1 MMANKFIQILAFTLL
16 LSLASCIATDN
27 PVPADKITQLEGIWQ
42 QDHGRASIH
51 FYADETVKLTM
62 PDEHPPIRLLSQM
75 EVIKDD
81 QIGFGVGDRWNGPV
95 HVVLN
100 KDKQSLQLIFP
111 VEPILTMD
119 FHKQQ

>member
-1 MMANKFIQILAFTLL
+1 
-16 LSLASCIATDN
+16 
-27 PVPADKITQLEGIWQ
+27 
-42 QDHGRASIH
+42 
-51 FYADETVKLTM
+51 
-62 PDEHPPIRLLSQM
+62 M

-111 VEPILTMD
+111 AEPIRTLD
-119 FHKQQ
+119 FHKQP